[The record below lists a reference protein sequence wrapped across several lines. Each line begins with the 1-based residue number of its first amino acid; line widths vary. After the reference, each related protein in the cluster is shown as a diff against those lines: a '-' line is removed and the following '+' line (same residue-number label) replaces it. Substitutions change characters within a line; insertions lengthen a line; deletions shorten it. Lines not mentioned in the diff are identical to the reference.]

1 MSRWR
6 QDNLNKVFRD
16 VPHFLHLISG
26 LVNYSRPRRSPFTLF
41 QIKHLH
47 QASSCGEGGGRSGE
61 CGRHG
66 LHRPRGGKI
75 DILNEKKLSALKK
88 CRFWAKLK

>member
-6 QDNLNKVFRD
+6 QDNLTKVFRD

-26 LVNYSRPRRSPFTLF
+26 LVNYNRPRHSPFTLF

-47 QASSCGEGGGRSGE
+47 QACSWGGG
-61 CGRHG
+61 HG

-75 DILNEKKLSALKK
+75 NILNEGEKNSFL
-88 CRFWAKLK
+88 R

>member
-6 QDNLNKVFRD
+6 QDNLTKVFRD

-26 LVNYSRPRRSPFTLF
+26 LVNYNRPRRSPFTLF
-41 QIKHLH
+41 QIEHVRIYTRHL
-47 QASSCGEGGGRSGE
+47 AWWGGGGGDV

-66 LHRPRGGKI
+66 LHRPRGRKI
-75 DILNEKKLSALKK
+75 NILNEKKK
-88 CRFWAKLK
+88 